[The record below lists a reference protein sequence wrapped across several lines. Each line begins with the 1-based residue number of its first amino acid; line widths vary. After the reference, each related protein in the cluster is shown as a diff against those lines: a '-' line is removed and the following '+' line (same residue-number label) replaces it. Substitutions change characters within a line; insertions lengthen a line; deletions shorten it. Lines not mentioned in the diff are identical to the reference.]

1 LEIGIWNLLEIWKLG
16 FGISDPVTQ
25 KLPRTLLYRV
35 YMEKEMAD
43 RYEIRLSGSGGQGLI
58 LMGIILAEAIGVYD
72 GKYVAQTQSYGPEA
86 RGGSSKS
93 EVIVSDEEIDYPK
106 AMKLDLLLAMNQKSC
121 DEFYPDLKPD
131 GLLIVDSTFVTQIPT
146 SKAFQIPF
154 TGIARER
161 FKREVVANIVALG
174 SLSQL
179 SPIVSARA
187 VESAVL
193 ARVPKGT
200 EKLNRDALKAGMNA
214 AKQAKKAW
222 MNSEVV
228 PEVPKE
234 DLLDSY

>member
-1 LEIGIWNLLEIWKLG
+1 
-16 FGISDPVTQ
+16 
-25 KLPRTLLYRV
+25 
-35 YMEKEMAD
+35 
-43 RYEIRLSGSGGQGLI
+43 
-58 LMGIILAEAIGVYD
+58 MGIILAEAIGIYD

-106 AMKLDLLLAMNQKSC
+106 AMKLDLLLAMNQRSC

-131 GLLIVDSTFVTQIPT
+131 GLLIVDSTFITQIPT
-146 SKAFQIPF
+146 PKAFQIPF
-154 TGIARER
+154 TRVAREK
-161 FKREVVANIVALG
+161 FKREVVANIIALG
-174 SLSQL
+174 ALSQL
-179 SPIVSARA
+179 TPIVSAKA

-200 EKLNRDALKAGMNA
+200 ERLNRDALRAGMIA
-214 AKQAKKAW
+214 ARQAKKAW
-222 MNSEVV
+222 MKSEVS

>member
-1 LEIGIWNLLEIWKLG
+1 MSG
-16 FGISDPVTQ
+16 
-25 KLPRTLLYRV
+25 
-35 YMEKEMAD
+35 

-58 LMGIILAEAIGVYD
+58 LMGIILAEAIGIYD
-72 GKYVAQTQSYGPEA
+72 GKFVAQTQSYGPEA

-106 AMKLDLLLAMNQKSC
+106 AMKLDLLLAMNQRSC

-131 GLLIVDSTFVTQIPT
+131 GLLILDSTFVTQIPT
-146 SKAFQIPF
+146 LKAFQIPF
-154 TGIARER
+154 TRIARER

-174 SLSQL
+174 ALSQL
-179 SPIVSARA
+179 SPIVSAKA

-200 EKLNRDALKAGMNA
+200 EKLNRDALRAGMNA
-214 AKQAKKAW
+214 AKRAKKAS
-222 MNSEVV
+222 MNSEVA

>member
-1 LEIGIWNLLEIWKLG
+1 MG
-16 FGISDPVTQ
+16 S
-25 KLPRTLLYRV
+25 
-35 YMEKEMAD
+35 

-58 LMGIILAEAIGVYD
+58 LMGIILAEAIGIYD

-106 AMKLDLLLAMNQKSC
+106 AMKPDLLLAMNQKSC

-174 SLSQL
+174 ALSQL
-179 SPIVSARA
+179 SPIVSAKA

-200 EKLNRDALKAGMNA
+200 EKLNRDALRAGMNA
-214 AKQAKKAW
+214 AKRAKKAS
-222 MNSEVV
+222 MDSEVA

>member
-1 LEIGIWNLLEIWKLG
+1 M
-16 FGISDPVTQ
+16 P
-25 KLPRTLLYRV
+25 Y
-35 YMEKEMAD
+35 

-58 LMGIILAEAIGVYD
+58 LMGIILAEAIGIYD

-93 EVIVSDEEIDYPK
+93 EVIVSDDEIDYPK
-106 AMKLDLLLAMNQKSC
+106 AIKLDLLLAMNQKSC
-121 DEFYPDLKPD
+121 DEFFPDLKPD
-131 GLLIVDSTFVTQIPT
+131 GLLIVDSTFVTQLPT
-146 SKAFQIPF
+146 PKAFQIPF
-154 TGIARER
+154 TRIAREK
-161 FKREVVANIVALG
+161 FKKEVVANIVALG
-174 SLSQL
+174 ALSQL
-179 SPIVSARA
+179 TPVVSPKA

-222 MNSEVV
+222 MESEVP

>member
-1 LEIGIWNLLEIWKLG
+1 MSG
-16 FGISDPVTQ
+16 
-25 KLPRTLLYRV
+25 
-35 YMEKEMAD
+35 

-58 LMGIILAEAIGVYD
+58 LMGIILAEAIGIYD
-72 GKYVAQTQSYGPEA
+72 GKFVAQTQSYGPEA

-93 EVIVSDEEIDYPK
+93 EVVVSDEEIDYPK

-131 GLLIVDSTFVTQIPT
+131 GLLIVDSTFVTQVPT
-146 SKAFQIPF
+146 PKAFQVPF
-154 TGIARER
+154 TRIAREK

-174 SLSQL
+174 ALSQFT
-179 SPIVSARA
+179 PIVSPKAI
-187 VESAVL
+187 ESAVL

-200 EKLNRDALKAGMNA
+200 EKLNRDALKAGMSA
-214 AKQAKKAW
+214 AKQAKKVR
-222 MNSEVV
+222 MKSEVP

>member
-1 LEIGIWNLLEIWKLG
+1 MG
-16 FGISDPVTQ
+16 F
-25 KLPRTLLYRV
+25 
-35 YMEKEMAD
+35 

-58 LMGIILAEAIGVYD
+58 LMGIILAEGIGIYD

-106 AMKLDLLLAMNQKSC
+106 AMKLDLLLAMSQKSC
-121 DEFYPDLKPD
+121 DEFYGDLKPD

-146 SKAFQIPF
+146 LKAFQISF
-154 TGIARER
+154 TRIAREK
-161 FKREVVANIVALG
+161 FKREVVANIIALG
-174 SLSQL
+174 ALTQL
-179 SPIVSARA
+179 TPIVSPKA

-200 EKLNRDALKAGMNA
+200 EKLNRDALRAGMVA
-214 AKQAKKAW
+214 AKQAKREW
-222 MNSEVV
+222 MKTEAP